1 MDASTSQERNKREIQ
16 TQRAKIGK
24 MCPAASTRKNAEAR
38 RYRAFRERK
47 RGQRK
52 SVPPHMVVYGSP
64 IINIL
69 FALKRAR
76 A

>member
-47 RGQRK
+47 RGTEK
-52 SVPPHMVVYGSP
+52 ICPPAYGGGCGPGFNSYK
-64 IINIL
+64 L
-69 FALKRAR
+69 GAC
-76 A
+76 